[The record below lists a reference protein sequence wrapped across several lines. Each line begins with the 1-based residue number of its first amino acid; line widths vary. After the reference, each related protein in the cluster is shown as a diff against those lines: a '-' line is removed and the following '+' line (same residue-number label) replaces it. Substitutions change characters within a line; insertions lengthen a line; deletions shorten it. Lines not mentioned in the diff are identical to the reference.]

1 MSFENVKTQISKD
14 FFWYFGLFL
23 IWFQWS
29 MIDDYLIFWPSALVC
44 PVKSLFRSGMWF
56 WIGYSIRHLYIL
68 DMTDSWSTHKGLAFF
83 VCKPRKKCISSNS
96 GQITMIDGV
105 TNCFDRF
112 DLKRLPFYTLYNN
125 HNLINK
131 AYLIL
136 SHFPSSQG
144 LFPNA

>member
-1 MSFENVKTQISKD
+1 M
-14 FFWYFGLFL
+14 
-23 IWFQWS
+23 
-29 MIDDYLIFWPSALVC
+29 C
-44 PVKSLFRSGMWF
+44 PVKSLFQSGMWF
-56 WIGYSIRHLYIL
+56 WIGCSIRHLYIL
-68 DMTDSWSTHKGLAFF
+68 DITDSWSTHKGLAFF
-83 VCKPRKKCISSNS
+83 VCKPRKKYISSNS

-136 SHFPSSQG
+136 SHFPSSKGHSPMPNLSHISFTDQG
-144 LFPNA
+144 GFLIFNHLNHFALIAF